1 MTQIDK
7 QDIMDILSLIG
18 GAQIRFADAERA
30 VELRRKLEA
39 MLEEQEHPQYP
50 DVDYRTL
57 DPKKQ
62 AKDAPRV

>member
-1 MTQIDK
+1 VTQLDK

-39 MLEEQEHPQYP
+39 MLEATDDSLEHT
-50 DVDYRTL
+50 DN
-57 DPKKQ
+57 
-62 AKDAPRV
+62 